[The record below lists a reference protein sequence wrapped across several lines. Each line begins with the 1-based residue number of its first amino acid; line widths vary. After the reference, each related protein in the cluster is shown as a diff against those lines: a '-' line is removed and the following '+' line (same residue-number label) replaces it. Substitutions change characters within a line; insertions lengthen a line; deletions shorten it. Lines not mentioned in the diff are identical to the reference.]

1 MFLGDAGSVFTG
13 STFDE
18 NGGQGTEDECLD
30 AAAEPVEIQARK
42 GRDAD
47 LEQLDLAQ
55 EAGQPAKDDMAQ
67 ACQRPVQQCG
77 NDSTGQDVAKVTER
91 HADGGRDL
99 RQHIDGCHD
108 EDRVQQA
115 LR

>member
-1 MFLGDAGSVFTG
+1 MFVLGMPGALLLTG

-18 NGGQGTEDECLD
+18 DGGQGTEDERLD

-55 EAGQPAKDDMAQ
+55 NPGSQPKMTWLRLASAQ
-67 ACQRPVQQCG
+67 YSSVEMTVP
-77 NDSTGQDVAKVTER
+77 
-91 HADGGRDL
+91 
-99 RQHIDGCHD
+99 
-108 EDRVQQA
+108 DRM
-115 LR
+115 LPK

>member
-18 NGGQGTEDECLD
+18 NGGQGAEDECLD

-55 EAGQPAKDDMAQ
+55 EAGQPAEYDMLASAQ
-67 ACQRPVQQCG
+67 YSRVEMTVP
-77 NDSTGQDVAKVTER
+77 
-91 HADGGRDL
+91 
-99 RQHIDGCHD
+99 
-108 EDRVQQA
+108 DRM
-115 LR
+115 LPK

>member
-1 MFLGDAGSVFTG
+1 MSSKKFFCFGRCRCEGLVLTG

-55 EAGQPAKDDMAQ
+55 EAGQPAEYDMAQ
-67 ACQRPVQQCG
+67 ACQRPVQQGGDDCA
-77 NDSTGQDVAKVTER
+77 GQDVAKVTER
-91 HADGGRDL
+91 HADRGRDL
-99 RQHIDGCHD
+99 
-108 EDRVQQA
+108 
-115 LR
+115 

>member
-30 AAAEPVEIQARK
+30 AAAEPVEIQTRK
-42 GRDAD
+42 GRDTD

-55 EAGQPAKDDMAQ
+55 EPGSQPNMTWLRLASAQ
-67 ACQRPVQQCG
+67 YSRVEMTVP
-77 NDSTGQDVAKVTER
+77 
-91 HADGGRDL
+91 
-99 RQHIDGCHD
+99 
-108 EDRVQQA
+108 DRM
-115 LR
+115 LPK

>member
-1 MFLGDAGSVFTG
+1 MPWGDLVLTS

-18 NGGQGTEDECLD
+18 DGGQSTEDERLN

-55 EAGQPAKDDMAQ
+55 HAGQPAKTTWLRLARAQ
-67 ACQRPVQQCG
+67 YSRVEMTVP
-77 NDSTGQDVAKVTER
+77 
-91 HADGGRDL
+91 
-99 RQHIDGCHD
+99 
-108 EDRVQQA
+108 DRM
-115 LR
+115 LPK